1 MCDDGLGPLLSSC
14 SCHCCF
20 KAVSAIVRILT
31 SPFDLHTCICTCT
44 RAKTAHTN
52 TYTQVKEEIETHTL
66 SNTHTPVYTDTH
78 THTHE
83 RQAASKLGFCV
94 APHANE
100 AKRSEMNPLS
110 QRGAW
115 GVLQAES
122 SVREGAW
129 QANAPSVDS
138 FHWTSNGKRW
148 GPTTAFFH
156 AIGFPF
162 YHI

>member
-78 THTHE
+78 THE

-138 FHWTSNGKRW
+138 FH
-148 GPTTAFFH
+148 
-156 AIGFPF
+156 
-162 YHI
+162 

>member
-20 KAVSAIVRILT
+20 KAVSAIVRIPDITFWFTHMHLHVHSCKNSTHKHIHT
-31 SPFDLHTCICTCT
+31 SKRRNWNTHPFKH
-44 RAKTAHTN
+44 
-52 TYTQVKEEIETHTL
+52 THTSL
-66 SNTHTPVYTDTH
+66 HRH

>member
-138 FHWTSNGKRW
+138 FH
-148 GPTTAFFH
+148 
-156 AIGFPF
+156 
-162 YHI
+162 